1 MHHRARR
8 PFRLSVSRLLSLL
21 APLERND
28 FQEFVLQSTGQDLP
42 LFGSDLFRNVPTT
55 FAPLDNVPVTPDY
68 VLGPGDEI
76 LIRAWGNVDIDYRT
90 AIDRNGSISLPRVG
104 VINVAGIKYADLSRF
119 LHTQVGR
126 VFKNFELTA
135 TLGQLRSIQVLVVGQ
150 VQRPGN
156 FTVSSL
162 ATMVNAVFAA
172 GGPTSRGSM
181 RGIQLRRAD
190 KLITE
195 LDLYDLVLAGDKSR
209 DVQLL
214 PGDVIFVP
222 PIGAQVA
229 VAGAVNT
236 PAVFEIKKGASVSEA
251 LQWAGGLATTA
262 QARRATLERI
272 EERRAR
278 RVEELAL
285 DSAGLARPLRDG
297 DLLTVFSLVPRFEN
311 AVTLRGNVAQPARFP
326 WRDGLRVSDVIPERD
341 SLLTRDYWLRRNAA
355 VLGQSSAQ
363 RSPIPISARETELVE
378 LQQNSDPRAAASAR
392 MAREQ
397 RRALT
402 PHPQPITSIRS
413 PLGEINWNYAV
424 IERLNPADLST
435 TLLPFNL
442 QRAVVDADPTHNISL
457 QPGDIITI
465 FSKDDIRVAQS
476 QQTRFVRLEGEFVQS
491 GVFQVQPG
499 ETLRQLVER
508 TGGVTANAYLFGAE
522 FTRESTRV
530 AQQRQLEE
538 AISRL
543 EQEAQNVVLNRA
555 RAATTQD
562 EAAAS
567 RQQAEAQQALIG
579 RLKAMRATGRVVLE
593 IQPQAV
599 AISELPD
606 LPLENGDTL
615 VVPSRPG
622 TVNVVGSVYNPNAF
636 LHRSGRRLGDYL
648 GQAGG
653 PTRDGDGGSVYL
665 VRADGSVVSKRQR
678 GWLGNF
684 DSIEMNPGDAIVVP
698 QEFDRFSL
706 SRELKDWTQILYQ
719 FAFGVVGLKVLKDL

>member
-1 MHHRARR
+1 MLVHVLHALKNTPRSLHGIDLLGSIAAVFRR
-8 PFRLSVSRLLSLL
+8 KERRTFTASKRGDVLRSFFSRLSLDSALPCAANWVAAAFLYSALSPAALAQPFESERERRASMPSDAAPQVNVGVSAPPAIPTITNASSRTQTVPVERVSSAQPAL

-68 VLGPGDEI
+68 VFGPGDEI

-135 TLGQLRSIQVLVVGQ
+135 TLGQLRSIQVFVVGQ

-311 AVTLRGNVAQPARFP
+311 AVTLA
-326 WRDGLRVSDVIPERD
+326 
-341 SLLTRDYWLRRNAA
+341 
-355 VLGQSSAQ
+355 
-363 RSPIPISARETELVE
+363 
-378 LQQNSDPRAAASAR
+378 
-392 MAREQ
+392 
-397 RRALT
+397 
-402 PHPQPITSIRS
+402 
-413 PLGEINWNYAV
+413 
-424 IERLNPADLST
+424 
-435 TLLPFNL
+435 
-442 QRAVVDADPTHNISL
+442 
-457 QPGDIITI
+457 
-465 FSKDDIRVAQS
+465 
-476 QQTRFVRLEGEFVQS
+476 
-491 GVFQVQPG
+491 
-499 ETLRQLVER
+499 
-508 TGGVTANAYLFGAE
+508 
-522 FTRESTRV
+522 
-530 AQQRQLEE
+530 
-538 AISRL
+538 
-543 EQEAQNVVLNRA
+543 
-555 RAATTQD
+555 
-562 EAAAS
+562 
-567 RQQAEAQQALIG
+567 
-579 RLKAMRATGRVVLE
+579 
-593 IQPQAV
+593 
-599 AISELPD
+599 
-606 LPLENGDTL
+606 
-615 VVPSRPG
+615 
-622 TVNVVGSVYNPNAF
+622 
-636 LHRSGRRLGDYL
+636 
-648 GQAGG
+648 
-653 PTRDGDGGSVYL
+653 
-665 VRADGSVVSKRQR
+665 RQR
-678 GWLGNF
+678 GAAGALSLARWLA
-684 DSIEMNPGDAIVVP
+684 SERCNPGA
-698 QEFDRFSL
+698 
-706 SRELKDWTQILYQ
+706 
-719 FAFGVVGLKVLKDL
+719 